1 MPELTVGELWQK
13 LLECQENSRSKDEQI
28 RSLLLA
34 QTMYLETIVRLEE
47 DLENELRSSGTDVSG
62 R

>member
-13 LLECQENSRSKDEQI
+13 LLHCQQNSRSKDEQI